1 MLSRPLPRS
10 RGLFEPTLRLRAPTL
25 TQWRPRRAV
34 NPEHHDEIKRLLTDC
49 TFDHI
54 FDVRSE
60 FYYENWRIRGG
71 EHHPFTGS
79 SLHGFDPAR
88 VRSENMT
95 TVAFY
100 CWTAPWQSEPAAIWF
115 AQQHPDVTVY
125 DLKGL
130 SYLDDIPGFCQF
142 IDGNQGFIDQM
153 TDMDNGPRCAAEE
166 TGTHECAEDSP
177 EARAQAMDPEIPAD
191 FTEGIGADQ
200 ANEHVSEELREAEA
214 AFNAAHGVKP
224 PASAAPATEVQ
235 VQETDAA
242 DNTDRLVMVGAVAVC
257 LTGLMAAVTY
267 TRYAHAA
274 SESQP
279 TSNLDAKDDSIEI
292 EVVDSP
298 LEAVTVPDEKS
309 QTSEV

>member
-1 MLSRPLPRS
+1 M
-10 RGLFEPTLRLRAPTL
+10 
-25 TQWRPRRAV
+25 
-34 NPEHHDEIKRLLTDC
+34 
-49 TFDHI
+49 
-54 FDVRSE
+54 RSE

-88 VRSENMT
+88 VQSENMT

-142 IDGNQGFIDQM
+142 IDGNQQFINQM

-166 TGTHECAEDSP
+166 TGTHECAEGTP
-177 EARAQAMDPEIPAD
+177 EARAQAMDPVIPAD

-200 ANEHVSEELREAEA
+200 ANEQVSAELREAEA
-214 AFNAAHGVKP
+214 EFNAAHGVSRP
-224 PASAAPATEVQ
+224 PKVQ
-235 VQETDAA
+235 VQSHSEPAA
-242 DNTDRLVMVGAVAVC
+242 AIDNADRRLVIVGAVAFC
-257 LTGLMAAVTY
+257 LSGLMAGFAY
-267 TRYAHAA
+267 TRYARAVGEA
-274 SESQP
+274 QAPS
-279 TSNLDAKDDSIEI
+279 TSLETKDDSIEI

-298 LEAVTVPDEKS
+298 LEAVAVPAEKS